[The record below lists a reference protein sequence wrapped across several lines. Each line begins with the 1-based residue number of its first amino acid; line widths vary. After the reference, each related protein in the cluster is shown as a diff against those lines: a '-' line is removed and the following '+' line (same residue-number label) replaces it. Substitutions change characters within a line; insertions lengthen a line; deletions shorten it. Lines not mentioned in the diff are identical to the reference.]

1 MKLIVGLGN
10 PGRRYRLTRH
20 NVGFRILDAVA
31 LRAHAGRSEARFAGR
46 YAEGE
51 LAGER
56 VGLLAPETF
65 MNRSGEAVAQAL
77 AGLSIV
83 DPASDLLVAFD
94 DADLPLGRLR
104 LRTSGSSG
112 GHNGLGDVLDRLG
125 SEAVPRLRFGIGRPA
140 EPQGTVD
147 YVLEPFAAA
156 EEERLALAL
165 PRAAE
170 AVSCFVAEG
179 SAAAMSRFNG
189 PWPEPRAD
197 CPANDG
203 SGSGQKS

>member
-31 LRAHAGRSEARFAGR
+31 LRARAGRSEARFAGH

-77 AGLSIV
+77 AALPIA
-83 DPASDLLVAFD
+83 DAAADLLVAFD

-104 LRTSGSSG
+104 LRTRGSSG

-147 YVLEPFAAA
+147 YVLEPFAAG

-170 AVSCFVAEG
+170 AVACFVAEG
-179 SAAAMSRFNG
+179 IAVAMSRFNG
-189 PWPEPRAD
+189 PWPDPRSDCTAD
-197 CPANDG
+197 DG
-203 SGSGQKS
+203 ARSGQKS